1 MYSGLDNSA
10 GFRVSDFDP
19 ITLAGGTRTEVL
31 PGAIQPHAALLALAP
46 ADLTIIHAAGA
57 TASLL
62 GAAADLLPG
71 TAASSVFSSDQ
82 IARLQTLAAAERAN
96 GRSTSLR

>member
-62 GAAADLLPG
+62 GA
-71 TAASSVFSSDQ
+71 TAVVVVAVVAVAVVVVAVVVVVSSPRGATS
-82 IARLQTLAAAERAN
+82 RL
-96 GRSTSLR
+96 